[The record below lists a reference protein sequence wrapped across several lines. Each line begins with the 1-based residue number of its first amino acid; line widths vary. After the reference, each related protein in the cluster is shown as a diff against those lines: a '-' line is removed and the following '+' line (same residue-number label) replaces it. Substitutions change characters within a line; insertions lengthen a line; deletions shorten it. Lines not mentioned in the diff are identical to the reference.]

1 MKPANPHLTLSNG
14 HLAIIVF
21 AQFAGTSLWFAGNAV
36 LPDLQRMLNVPALNG
51 WITSAV
57 QLGFVLGTLL
67 YALFAIPDRFP
78 TTHVFLV
85 SVALAALVN
94 VAWLVGPLRAEF
106 VLGSR
111 FLTGFFLAGVY
122 PVGMKIAAD
131 WFRPVLGRAMGFLVG
146 ALVVGTAFPH
156 WLRGLGTLLPY
167 PLITGAVSG
176 LALLGGLLL
185 LATIPSKPVGL
196 TANVTP
202 NNAPGIHSLRAL
214 AQPSAFRPAMLGYF
228 GHMWELY
235 TVWAFLPMLVNLY
248 ATRHPD
254 QLINASLWSFG
265 TIAAGAV
272 GCVLGGYVA
281 LRLGSERVARGLL
294 ITSGLCVL
302 LVPFLLDLPPLS
314 FALFLFIWGLAAAG
328 DSPQFSTLVASL
340 TPLDQR
346 GSLITLVVSIGFLLT
361 VLSIQLMAWLVAQ
374 VGPSVWLF
382 WLLLPGPLLG
392 TWAIWRKRQ

>member
-1 MKPANPHLTLSNG
+1 MKPANVQQTLSNG
-14 HLAIIVF
+14 HLVIIVF

-36 LPDLQRMLNVPALNG
+36 LPDLQRVLNVPALNG

-67 YALFAIPDRFP
+67 YALFAIPDRFL
-78 TTHVFLV
+78 TTRVFMV

-94 VAWLVGPLRAEF
+94 VGWLALPLRAEF

-156 WLRGLGTLLPY
+156 LLRGLGTLLPY

-176 LALLGGLLL
+176 LALLGGFLL
-185 LATIPSKPVGL
+185 LATIPSRPVGSA
-196 TANVTP
+196 ANAGKS
-202 NNAPGIHSLRAL
+202 NAPGIGSLRAL
-214 AQPSAFRPAMLGYF
+214 VQPSAFRPAMLGYF

-235 TVWAFLPMLVNLY
+235 TVWAFLPMLTSLY
-248 ATRHPD
+248 ASHHPA
-254 QLINASLWSFG
+254 QPINASLWSFG

-272 GCVLGGYVA
+272 GCVLGGYAA

-302 LVPFLLDLPPLS
+302 LVPFLLDLSPVL

-328 DSPQFSTLVASL
+328 DSPQLSTLVASL

-361 VLSIQLMAWLVAQ
+361 VLSIQLLAWLVGQ
-374 VGPSVWLF
+374 TGPSVWHF

-392 TWAIWRKRQ
+392 TWAIWPRRP

>member
-1 MKPANPHLTLSNG
+1 MQPAPAPTTLSNG

-36 LPDLQRMLNVPALNG
+36 LPDLQRLLNVPALNG

-78 TTHVFLV
+78 TTRVFMV

-94 VAWLVGPLRAEF
+94 VGWLALPLRAET
-106 VLGSR
+106 VLVSR

-156 WLRGLGTLLPY
+156 LLRGLGTSLPY
-167 PLITGAVSG
+167 SLITGAVSG

-185 LATIPSKPVGL
+185 LLFIPSKPVSSTMTATKSQSFGL
-196 TANVTP
+196 D
-202 NNAPGIHSLRAL
+202 SLQTL
-214 AQPSAFRPAMLGYF
+214 ARSSAFRPAMLGYF

-235 TVWAFLPMLVNLY
+235 TVWAFLPTLVSLY
-248 ATRHPD
+248 AAHHPT
-254 QLINASLWSFG
+254 QPINASLWSFG
-265 TIAAGAV
+265 AIAAGAV
-272 GCVLGGYVA
+272 GCILGGYVA
-281 LRLGSERVARGLL
+281 LRVGSERVARGLL
-294 ITSGLCVL
+294 ITSGLCLL
-302 LVPFLLDLPPLS
+302 LVPFLLDLPP
-314 FALFLFIWGLAAAG
+314 FAFAMFLFIWGLAAAG

-340 TPLDQR
+340 TPPDQR

-361 VLSIQLMAWLVAQ
+361 VLSIQLMAWLVAEL
-374 VGPSVWLF
+374 GPSVWLF

-392 TWAIWRKRQ
+392 TLAIWPKRR